1 MNISNTSRI
10 GDVAEFLFDAGAVQR
25 GFVVNRPI
33 HAGTIYD
40 RVVESNG
47 RFYKV
52 QIKCTTKDKKTGV
65 VFKRNNNQPYPIDCV
80 DVFAVYVLYMDTWYF
95 FKNELQRS
103 VYISL
108 NRFKEN
114 KENWNIFYEEV

>member
-10 GDVAEFLFDAGAVQR
+10 GDVAEFLFDAGAIQR

-52 QIKCTTKDKKTGV
+52 QIKCSTKDRNVGV

-80 DVFAVYVLYMDTWYF
+80 DVFAVYVLPMDAWYF
-95 FKNELQRS
+95 FKNELQPS

-114 KENWNIFYEEV
+114 KEKWDIFYEEI